1 MNIFGLLAS
10 IVGCVSAILIVWL
23 VVKHPI
29 SIRIIRTT
37 EPPKLVSIAKP
48 ALADETVKKINQE
61 TATYQYKPETD
72 KDVEITS
79 MDAVIKSVNEMM
91 GVETVSK
98 EMHNDR
104 KE

>member
-29 SIRIIRTT
+29 SIRIIQTT
-37 EPPKLVSIAKP
+37 ETPNFSIAKP

-61 TATYQYKPETD
+61 TATYQYKPGTD

-98 EMHNDR
+98 EMNNDR